1 MSDTRW
7 PDGVRLLLNAG
18 PGPHWPRYDIWH
30 TGGPGGPWLE
40 AVTEE
45 AAHAIIDAID
55 ELHMLRAER
64 AGLITAVEQLRLDME
79 TVRAALGH
87 GADEAA
93 WPPGLTVAEAVARL
107 RAEAEAE
114 AMRERARIGAFL
126 HAESAWIQTHP
137 NLEELYA
144 SDALTIVAEAVE
156 SGEYL
161 DTKEED
167 G

>member
-7 PDGVRLLLNAG
+7 PDGVHLLLNAG
-18 PGPHWPRYDIWH
+18 PDPHWPRYDIWR

-40 AVTEE
+40 AATEE

-55 ELHMLRAER
+55 ELLTLRVEVER
-64 AGLITAVEQLRLDME
+64 LRLDME